1 LIADV
6 GEVIRYVGALAKIR
20 VGLVGHDMLQWKVL
34 PMTAVGGKESLVGKN
49 NDIFECNRS

>member
-1 LIADV
+1 V

-34 PMTAVGGKESLVGKN
+34 PMTAVGGKESLVGKD
-49 NDIFECNRS
+49 NDIFECNPS